1 MFVKAVAAML
11 SVVCL
16 AGQASAAQK
25 AAVLPFEIIFQVR
38 EEDFFGAPREAND
51 EEKQLLAAAS
61 KQLQELMT
69 ASGRYQAVEVT
80 GIDTELQTQSP
91 LYKCQCE
98 ADLGKKLGADVVV
111 TGIFDKASESLTNV
125 TIRETDVASGKTKSM
140 KAVMQGNT
148 DLSWQNVIKWIA
160 KNRMLKAE
168 ADTVREATP

>member
-1 MFVKAVAAML
+1 MIKAVAAL
-11 SVVCL
+11 VGLVCL
-16 AGQASAAQK
+16 TGQASAAQK

-51 EEKQLLAAAS
+51 EEKQRLADAAAQL
-61 KQLQELMT
+61 KQLMRD
-69 ASGRYQAVEVT
+69 SGRYEPIDVASVEP
-80 GIDTELQTQSP
+80 ELPQLSP

-125 TIRETDVASGKTKSM
+125 TVREIDVASGKVRSM

-148 DLSWQNVIKWIA
+148 DVAWQNVIKWIA
-160 KNRMLKAE
+160 KNRMLKIEAE
-168 ADTVREATP
+168 AAP